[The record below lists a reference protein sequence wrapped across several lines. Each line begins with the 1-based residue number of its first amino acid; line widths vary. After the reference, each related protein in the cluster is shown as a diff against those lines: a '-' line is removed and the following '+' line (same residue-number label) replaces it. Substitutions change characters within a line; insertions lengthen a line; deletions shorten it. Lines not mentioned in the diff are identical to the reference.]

1 MNETI
6 QPETADR
13 ENNGLEAKDNS
24 AVENGRGKRKKVVLF
39 YTSISALV
47 ENRETAIEKLKNV
60 FALFKENKDDIL
72 LYYHPDPAI
81 FKFLEEKD
89 NELFNEYIGVVNQFI
104 EEDYGVY
111 DDGEDDTFMVRLCDA
126 YYGDNGYVMYH
137 CMRAK
142 KPVMVMNYECL

>member
-1 MNETI
+1 ML
-6 QPETADR
+6 R

-24 AVENGRGKRKKVVLF
+24 TIENNRGKRKKVVLF

-47 ENRETAIEKLKNV
+47 ENRKTAIEKLKNV

-89 NELFNEYIGVVNQFI
+89 IELFNEYLSVVNQFI

-126 YYGDNGYVMYH
+126 Y
-137 CMRAK
+137 
-142 KPVMVMNYECL
+142 

>member
-1 MNETI
+1 MEEKNITEI
-6 QPETADR
+6 
-13 ENNGLEAKDNS
+13 ENKKGE
-24 AVENGRGKRKKVVLF
+24 RKKVVLF

-47 ENRETAIEKLKNV
+47 ENRDIAIDKLNEV
-60 FALFKENKDDIL
+60 FAIFKENKDDIL

-81 FKFLEEKD
+81 FRFLEEKD
-89 NELFNEYIGVVNQFI
+89 KELWDKYIEVVNRFI

-126 YYGDNGYVMYH
+126 FYGDNGYVMYH

-142 KPVMVMNYECL
+142 KPVMVMNYSITAGN